1 MTKHWVNTCFLPKY
15 LGAHPLEWVHIRA
28 INYEK
33 AFLWSGG
40 GKAKVC

>member
-15 LGAHPLEWVHIRA
+15 LSAHPLERVHIRA
-28 INYEK
+28 ISYEK
-33 AFLWSGG
+33 AFLWRGG